1 MEHIKL
7 AEGLSFSKLIHGH
20 WRILDWG
27 INTREL
33 VSLTES
39 VLDLGIDTIDHA
51 DIYGN
56 YECEAFF
63 GEALK
68 HNPSIRKKLT
78 IISKCGIKLL
88 SDKYPERKVKIYDY
102 SYEHIVQSAENSL
115 KNLGTD
121 YLDVLLLHRPSPF
134 FNPEEAARAFSDLKK
149 DGKVNHFGVSN
160 FNPQQFETLN
170 SFAEEPLVTNQIEV
184 SPVCLE
190 HFENNNIDYLQ
201 MQQIAPM
208 GWSPLGG
215 GRIFKPVTAREKR
228 VFNTLS
234 NMSEKLNTSIDVLCF
249 AWILNHPAT
258 IMPILGTGKL
268 SRIESAIS
276 ATKLNLSLEEWLE
289 IYNASTGAELP

>member
-1 MEHIKL
+1 MEHIRL
-7 AEGLSFSKLIHGH
+7 AKELSFSKLIHGH

-27 INTREL
+27 LNPQEL
-33 VSLTES
+33 LSLTEQ

-68 HNPSIRKKLT
+68 HNPSLRKKLT
-78 IISKCGIKLL
+78 LVSKCGIKLL
-88 SDKYPERKVKIYDY
+88 SDKYPERKLKIYDY
-102 SYEHIVQSAENSL
+102 SYEHIVNSAEKSL

-149 DGKVNHFGVSN
+149 AGKVTHFGVSN
-160 FNPQQFETLN
+160 FSSQQFETLN
-170 SFAEEPLVTNQIEV
+170 SFTEEPLVTNQIEV
-184 SPVCLE
+184 SPICPV

-201 MQQIAPM
+201 MKQVAPM
-208 GWSPLGG
+208 AWSPLGG
-215 GRIFKPVTAREKR
+215 GRLFNPVTEQEQR
-228 VFNTLS
+228 VSSLLNE
-234 NMSEKLNTSIDVLCF
+234 MAEELNTSVDVICF
-249 AWILNHPAT
+249 AWLLNHPAA

-268 SRIESAIS
+268 DRIETAIQ
-276 ATKLNLSLEEWLE
+276 ATKLNLSKEEWFK
-289 IYNASTGAELP
+289 IYQASTGVELP